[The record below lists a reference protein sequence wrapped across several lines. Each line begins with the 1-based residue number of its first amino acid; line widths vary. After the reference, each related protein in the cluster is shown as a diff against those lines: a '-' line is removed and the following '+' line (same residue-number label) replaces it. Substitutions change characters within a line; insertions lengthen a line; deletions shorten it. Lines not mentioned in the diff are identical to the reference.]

1 VFHVI
6 TANSSVGGTTVGVGV
21 GVGVG
26 IGVNADGVGVG
37 VGVVLGKGA
46 LQPARTVS
54 PPASNARR
62 SRPGMIKL

>member
-6 TANSSVGGTTVGVGV
+6 TANSSFGGTTVGTGV

-26 IGVNADGVGVG
+26 IGVNADGVGIG
-37 VGVVLGKGA
+37 AGLGTGA
-46 LQPARTVS
+46 LQPARTAR